1 MKTEAV
7 LVSDDP
13 EEAVKVFDSAIP
25 LLIAQVEQSVP
36 DAVLGR
42 PQAVS
47 RYVTACRGI
56 AQWLFGAVHG
66 LLPDAVVPVADDWVL
81 ADRNLRAVSFTSDL
95 VANWAVAAPFS
106 DQVTRFGSGHGV
118 ALFLTDAVR
127 RTVPGLNAFD
137 VPGGTTGLANA
148 DLPRGAFVRF
158 ARCVWLDATE
168 GVDPLERLM
177 TLLDLTTTDLGRL
190 FGVKRQ
196 AVEQWQTKGV
206 PPVRRAKL
214 VVLEQ
219 VADVLERY
227 LQPERIPGIARRE
240 VDAYGGRSMLDMIAA
255 DEHEALLD
263 QVRASFD
270 FASTA

>member
-1 MKTEAV
+1 MSVVLAGDDQVEA
-7 LVSDDP
+7 
-13 EEAVKVFDSAIP
+13 AKAFDSAIP
-25 LLIAQVEQSVP
+25 LLIAQIEQSVP

-42 PQAVS
+42 SDAVGQ
-47 RYVTACRGI
+47 YVRACRGI
-56 AQWLFGAVHG
+56 ARWLFAAVHELSPGAV
-66 LLPDAVVPVADDWVL
+66 VAMGDDWAL
-81 ADRNLRAVSFTSDL
+81 ADKKLHAASFTSDL
-95 VANWAVAAPFS
+95 VAHWAINAPFS

-127 RTVPGLNAFD
+127 RTVPGLRAFE
-137 VPGGTTGLANA
+137 VPDSTAGLANA
-148 DLPRGAFVRF
+148 DVPREAFVRF

-168 GVDPLERLM
+168 AVDPLERLM
-177 TLLDLTTTDLGRL
+177 TLFDLNTAALGEL

-196 AVEQWQTKGV
+196 AVEQWQTKAV
-206 PPVRRAKL
+206 PAERRAKL

-219 VADVLERY
+219 VADLLERY
-227 LQPERIPGIARRE
+227 LQPDRIPGISRRK

-263 QVRASFD
+263 QVRDSFD